1 LVSMDKQY
9 YAEVMGFLRKM
20 LNEYKFS
27 TYKYLES
34 VRKMQQEEKLSDISE
49 VMFTTMP
56 SLGCALYRPGE
67 QELWI

>member
-1 LVSMDKQY
+1 
-9 YAEVMGFLRKM
+9 
-20 LNEYKFS
+20 
-27 TYKYLES
+27 